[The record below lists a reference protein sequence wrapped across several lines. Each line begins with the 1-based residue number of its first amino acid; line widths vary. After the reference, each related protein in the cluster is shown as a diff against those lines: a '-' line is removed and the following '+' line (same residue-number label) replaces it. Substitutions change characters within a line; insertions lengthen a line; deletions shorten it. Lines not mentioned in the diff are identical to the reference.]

1 MKYNFCIFYF
11 YHIYIFYIWYY
22 TFMNTIKI
30 CYPSSILYNLTNLIV
45 ENIKFLWKIINLH
58 KIEMYF
64 NFSFLPSSLFL
75 NLQKK
80 KQIPINPE
88 SKSLVVPLYA
98 DRRLNW
104 RNYMSQKIWAH
115 VDKNETFARPLTG
128 RRSARSNVYAR
139 RVLIKVRK
147 EKVQVRYA

>member
-80 KQIPINPE
+80 NKSQLILVRVKKPRSSSLCRSTSELTQLYE
-88 SKSLVVPLYA
+88 SENL
-98 DRRLNW
+98 
-104 RNYMSQKIWAH
+104 
-115 VDKNETFARPLTG
+115 
-128 RRSARSNVYAR
+128 SARRQKWNFRTAIDR
-139 RVLIKVRK
+139 T
-147 EKVQVRYA
+147 